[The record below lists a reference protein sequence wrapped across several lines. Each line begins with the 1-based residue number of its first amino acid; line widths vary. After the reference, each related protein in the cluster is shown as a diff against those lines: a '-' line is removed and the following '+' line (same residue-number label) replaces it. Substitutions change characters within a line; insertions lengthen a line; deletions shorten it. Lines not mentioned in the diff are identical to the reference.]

1 MWVVL
6 DPVQTLLVDSQDVR
20 QFVLVELLYTIC
32 NFGNI
37 ACCAAY
43 LAYEVAIFSALVCSH
58 YSCEQRGAGPSNEDT
73 RTGQNSHLKR

>member
-43 LAYEVAIFSALVCSH
+43 LAYEVAIFSALCAAM
-58 YSCEQRGAGPSNEDT
+58 EQRGAGPSNEDT
-73 RTGQNSHLKR
+73 RTGQLHI